1 MLKTHHNLFRFF
13 FLVVFSCISLL
24 SRAQENNTQKIQLT
38 TYLEKIEKDFNIKFS
53 FVDEDIKTIQVE
65 VQENKSLE
73 AILSYLK
80 TQTQL
85 SIRKINDRYY
95 AISSGTVSICAIVL
109 DNFKENTVTGA
120 TIEVLENPI
129 TKITDENGSFYLEDI
144 PRNATIAIRYLGFK
158 PLFVR
163 AENLINKDP
172 CTTLLLSQNIQ
183 QLNEVII
190 YKFLTTGIKK
200 QQDASIVLNTKDFG
214 ILPGLIE
221 PDILQTVQALPG
233 IKSIDETVSD
243 INVRGG
249 TNDQNL
255 VLWDGIKMY
264 QSGHF
269 FGLISAFN
277 PYLTDKVTIIK
288 NGTSAAYGDGV
299 SSIIS
304 MQTENEISN
313 TIFGGAGI
321 NLISGDV
328 YGQLPISNK
337 LGLQFSGRRSI
348 TDFLNTPT
356 YTKFYDRA
364 FQDTEV
370 NNNPSSTDEISRN
383 EDFYF
388 YDFSGKLL
396 YDINE
401 NQKLRLSLIRMN
413 NLLGYTETN
422 LNSNETT
429 KSRLAQTNFSIGG
442 HLKSIWNSAFST
454 ELNTY
459 YTKYNL
465 DSENLIESTNQQL
478 YQNNQILETAIQLQS
493 NYTFSESIS
502 WQNGYQFNETGITN
516 YTNVSSPPYKSNI
529 KGVIRTHALFSE
541 ITYASEN
548 QKLWARG
555 GARLNYIENI
565 DTFKKV
571 IIEPRI
577 NINYIITDDFKA
589 ELLGEFKNQTTN
601 QVIDLKQNFLG
612 IEKRRWV
619 LSDDNTLP
627 ITKSKQ
633 ISLGFN
639 YDKNK
644 LYIGLEGFYKLVN
657 GISTETQGFQN
668 EDQFN
673 GEIGKYA
680 VNGIEFLINQKTKN
694 LSNWFSYTYNNNN
707 YTFKDIQPNKF
718 PNNLDINHTFT
729 FASTYTYQKIK
740 LGLGLN
746 YRTGRPYTK
755 PQEGN
760 NAVNTSTFPHTIN
773 YESPNSSRI
782 ADYMRADASAVYIFN
797 LGNKINA
804 SIGASVLNFF
814 NKKNILNTYYRL
826 NDADEIET
834 IENVSLGITPN
845 VSFRVNF

>member
-1 MLKTHHNLFRFF
+1 MHPNYFRFF
-13 FLVVFSCISLL
+13 FLIILFSISLL
-24 SRAQENNTQKIQLT
+24 SKAQENNTPKIQLT

-53 FVDEDIKTIQVE
+53 FIDEDIRSIVVE
-65 VQENKSLE
+65 VQENKNLE
-73 AILSYLK
+73 AILAYLK
-80 TQTQL
+80 TKTQL

-95 AISSGTVSICAIVL
+95 AISSDTISVCATVL
-109 DNFKENTVTGA
+109 DNFKENTVNGA
-120 TIEVLENPI
+120 TIEVLENSI
-129 TKITDENGSFYLEDI
+129 TKITDENGFFQIEDV
-144 PRNATIAIRYLGFK
+144 PRDATIAIRYLGFK
-158 PLFVR
+158 PLFIR
-163 AENLINKDP
+163 AENLIHKNP
-172 CTTLLLSQNIQ
+172 CTILLLSQNIQ

-190 YKFLTTGIKK
+190 YKFLTAGIKK
-200 QQDASIVLNTKDFG
+200 QQDASIILNTKDFG

-221 PDILQTVQALPG
+221 PDVLQTVQALPG

-299 SSIIS
+299 SSVIS

-337 LGLQFSGRRSI
+337 LGFQFSGRRSI

-364 FQDTEV
+364 FQDTEIK
-370 NNNPSSTDEISRN
+370 NKPSSADAINKN

-388 YDFSGKLL
+388 YDFTGKLL
-396 YDINE
+396 YDINK

-413 NLLGYTETN
+413 NLLAYTETN

-429 KSRLAQTNFSIGG
+429 KSRLAQTNFSIGA

-493 NYTFSESIS
+493 NYSFSESIS

-541 ITYASEN
+541 ITYNSEN
-548 QKLWARG
+548 KKLWARG
-555 GARLNYIENI
+555 GTRLNYIENI
-565 DTFKKV
+565 DTFKKL

-577 NINYIITDDFKA
+577 NINYTITDDFKI

-619 LSDDNTLP
+619 LSDENSLP
-627 ITKSKQ
+627 ITRSKQ

-694 LSNWFSYTYNNNN
+694 LSNWFSYTYNDNT

-718 PNNLDINHTFT
+718 PNNLDIKHTFT
-729 FASTYTYQKIK
+729 FASTYTYKKIK
-740 LGLGLN
+740 LGLGVN
-746 YRTGRPYTK
+746 YRNGRPYTK

-773 YESPNSSRI
+773 YENPNSSRVTN
-782 ADYMRADASAVYIFN
+782 YVRVDASAIYIFN

-826 NDADEIET
+826 NDVDEIET
-834 IENVSLGITPN
+834 IENISLGITPN
-845 VSFRVNF
+845 ISFRVNF